1 MSLAPAPR
9 RSRQGVVEKVRRVVL
24 SAGLGRTRFED
35 KPLRETVS
43 PRRWCPRGC
52 YAGREDRRG
61 PRNSIEEF
69 DPGSA

>member
-9 RSRQGVVEKVRRVVL
+9 RSRRGVVERVPRVVL
-24 SAGLGRTRFED
+24 PGGLGRTRFED
-35 KPLRETVS
+35 KPRRETVS
-43 PRRWCPRGC
+43 PRLSRPRGRD
-52 YAGREDRRG
+52 AGLEDRRG